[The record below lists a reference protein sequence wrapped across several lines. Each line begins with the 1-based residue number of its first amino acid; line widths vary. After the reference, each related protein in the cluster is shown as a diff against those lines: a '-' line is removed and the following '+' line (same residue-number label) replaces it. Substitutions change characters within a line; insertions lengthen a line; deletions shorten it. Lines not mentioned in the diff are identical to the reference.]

1 MNNEKFKFCKLALS
15 LIHVDGR
22 VTPEERDWFEAKI
35 NDYSKNSVL
44 NFSDEQIKELKKALF
59 NPAKNYLS
67 EFNSLATPAERVQI
81 LTILRVVAHLDDE
94 YCNIEKNLYE
104 ELEASALKNVDL
116 LQVEKNAAAL
126 SKKWEKEEEIKE
138 KESPSS
144 LWNLIQLIF
153 ED

>member
-67 EFNSLATPAERVQI
+67 EFNSLATPAESVQI
-81 LTILRVVAHLDDE
+81 LTIQRFVAHLDDE
-94 YCNIEKNLYE
+94 YSNI
-104 ELEASALKNVDL
+104 
-116 LQVEKNAAAL
+116 
-126 SKKWEKEEEIKE
+126 
-138 KESPSS
+138 
-144 LWNLIQLIF
+144 
-153 ED
+153 